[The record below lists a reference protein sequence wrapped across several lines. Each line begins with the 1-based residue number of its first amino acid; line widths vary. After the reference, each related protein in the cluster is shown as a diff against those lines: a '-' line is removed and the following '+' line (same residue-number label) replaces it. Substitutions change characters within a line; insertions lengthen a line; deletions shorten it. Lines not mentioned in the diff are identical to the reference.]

1 VILCRDSE
9 IGIEH
14 LPAGFLAVN
23 RPEQNETFSK
33 RKRPSKD
40 VLQSM
45 LTRYSGNR
53 KKIAHQLGVDRTTLW
68 RWMKRYQLNDD

>member
-1 VILCRDSE
+1 
-9 IGIEH
+9 
-14 LPAGFLAVN
+14 
-23 RPEQNETFSK
+23 
-33 RKRPSKD
+33 
-40 VLQSM
+40 M